1 MTPWRLSGPLS
12 GRIKS
17 HWMQDNSDMVET
29 SSNEGSPTSFVG
41 DVMAPDLFAAIVNDL
56 FFDVFSDYTSNGHQ
70 LMNSDETDGQSS
82 DRPVNVNEF
91 VDSHGKTLLHQACRY
106 GRYQVVKCLL
116 FHGADVLTQCKL
128 GRTPFHDA
136 VSSGKREGIVEIL
149 GLLYKHEPSGITR
162 VDRNGTH
169 VLHLAAIHGR
179 LDVLKWCSELES
191 GLDASS
197 ETTRTVIPMAIT
209 SFSGRNVLHYAAY
222 NGRLHVIQ
230 WLLSDDNEKKDELSI
245 SSLDMNGYSI
255 LHYASMGGH
264 LNICQWLVFHASSRN
279 ELNIKAKTSGGQTV
293 ADLAK
298 LSEIKN
304 FLSQIAQPPPA
315 PCDLRCVGADA
326 CSIGISWKI
335 NPPLNPLLLE
345 VLAPKWIELEYC
357 KRPTGLARA
366 SGIFTMLMT
375 MPSTT
380 APSIF
385 KWEQVGA
392 LIDPRATEYWMCGL
406 EKETE
411 YLVRMRAMNRNGY
424 GAYSLITMSGDFA
437 TTNGSSNTFKVSP
450 GVDYHYLDA
459 AFIGTLH
466 FELLE
471 ARHLRVSPWKRTTSR
486 KEAADQG
493 RFYSVLSLQTPWI
506 SSPSNRR
513 RNQTAA
519 AEDSKCLY
527 RIRSEFARVQE
538 EMVRAGSLH
547 AFRHPCFKLQ
557 TILRV
562 PEASQSMLT
571 VEIHHDTLRE
581 DSCIGV
587 AKVPLMDFVRGLPAK
602 LRWLPLEYKA
612 TSEEDGDEML
622 GEILIR
628 TLFLAD
634 GISEIPHPTQLDV
647 YCSTAEELLENST
660 DSDGSGS
667 EQSSPTSKSSSLLAF
682 SSPPS
687 SSSSAAVMQF
697 DQMGF
702 RIYDPREKPRI
713 GLSSPVSYLQSRRSY
728 SYFKD
733 HYECMA
739 AQQDRNWLQFH
750 RRWHSLNISHD
761 MADSSGFKTSLSDL
775 LTSSCMAKCGSAICP
790 YEQRGNKR
798 LRRLAWYGI
807 PPSSRPA
814 LYMRMSRAL
823 RKKYAHPN
831 DYFERIL
838 KQAMAFKEQNDVES
852 DVQAPP
858 RSGNKFATA
867 RRQIQVDLQRT
878 FAGNQCWINTV
889 DGQLALER
897 VLLAYAV
904 HNESVGYCQSM
915 TFIVGRLLCL
925 FQFHQRDPMASEEQ
939 VFWLL
944 ATFCE
949 DFFPSYYTHGMS
961 GLQIDGLILE
971 ALMRKRLPKVFR
983 HFELLQTPHI
993 GLLLVTQWL
1002 LPICCAVFPSET
1014 SFRVLDAIVYE
1025 GPNVVFAIMIALLR
1039 ISQTELLAETKDY
1052 MQLFRFLKERDMR
1065 LYDAALL
1072 LEIAFDE
1079 HILLES
1085 TIDSLRS
1092 ELLVKSES
1100 NEAASKA

>member
-1 MTPWRLSGPLS
+1 M
-12 GRIKS
+12 
-17 HWMQDNSDMVET
+17 SDMVET

-41 DVMAPDLFAAIVNDL
+41 DAMAPDLFSAIVDDM

-70 LMNSDETDGQSS
+70 IMVSGEADESQPVGQ
-82 DRPVNVNEF
+82 PVNVNKF

-116 FHGADVLTQCKL
+116 FHGANVWAQCKL

-136 VSSGKREGIVEIL
+136 VSSGKREGIVEVL
-149 GLLYKHEPSGITR
+149 GLLYKHDPSGITL

-179 LDVLKWCSELES
+179 LDVLKWCSTLES
-191 GLDASS
+191 GLPVDSTT
-197 ETTRTVIPMAIT
+197 EKTRTVIPMAIT

-222 NGRLHVIQ
+222 NGRLPVIQ

-245 SSLDMNGYSI
+245 SSLDVNGYSI

-264 LNICQWLVFHASSRN
+264 LNICQWLVFNASSRN

-315 PCDLRCVGADA
+315 PCDLRCVGADD

-335 NPPLNPLLLE
+335 DPPLNPLLLE
-345 VLAPKWIELEYC
+345 VLAPKWVELEYC

-375 MPSTT
+375 MPSTNS
-380 APSIF
+380 PSIF
-385 KWEQVGA
+385 RWEQVGA
-392 LIDPRATEYWMCGL
+392 LIDPRATEYWICGL
-406 EKETE
+406 DKETD
-411 YLVRMRAMNRNGY
+411 YLIRMRAMNRNGY
-424 GAYSLITMSGDFA
+424 GAYSLLTMSGDFA
-437 TTNGSSNTFKVSP
+437 TTNGSSNTFEVSP

-471 ARHLRVSPWKRTTSR
+471 ARHLRVSPCKRTASR

-493 RFYSVLSLQTPWI
+493 RFYGVLSLQTPWI
-506 SSPSNRR
+506 SSPSDRR
-513 RNQTAA
+513 RNENTG

-527 RIRSEFARVQE
+527 RIRSEFARIQE
-538 EMVRAGSLH
+538 EMIRAGSLH

-587 AKVPLMDFVRGLPAK
+587 ATVPLMEFVRGLPAK
-602 LRWLPLEYKA
+602 MRWLPLEYN
-612 TSEEDGDEML
+612 TTNDEDGEEML

-647 YCSTAEELLENST
+647 YCSTAEELLT

-667 EQSSPTSKSSSLLAF
+667 EESSPTSKGGPQSAFSPPANSLLSVATT
-682 SSPPS
+682 
-687 SSSSAAVMQF
+687 QF
-697 DQMGF
+697 DRMGF

-713 GLSSPVSYLQSRRSY
+713 GSSSPVSLLLSRRTF
-728 SYFKD
+728 SYFRD

-739 AQQDRNWLQFH
+739 VQQDRNWLLFH
-750 RRWHSLNISHD
+750 RRWHS
-761 MADSSGFKTSLSDL
+761 SGTNSTHEMSKSRGILKTNLSDL
-775 LTSSCMAKCGSAICP
+775 LALNCMANCEQHTATCP
-790 YEQRGNKR
+790 YEQRGSKR

-807 PPSSRPA
+807 PPPSRPA
-814 LYMRMSRAL
+814 LYMRMSGAL

-831 DYFERIL
+831 DYFQEIL
-838 KQAMAFKEQNDVES
+838 KQAMALKEQNDI
-852 DVQAPP
+852 DGDTQAPP
-858 RSGNKFATA
+858 RNSNKFETA

-897 VLLAYAV
+897 VLLTYAV

-925 FQFHQRDPMASEEQ
+925 FHFHHQDQMASEEQ

-944 ATFCE
+944 ATLCE

-961 GLQIDGLILE
+961 GLQIDGQILE
-971 ALMRKRLPKVFR
+971 ALMRRRLPKVFR

-1014 SFRVLDAIVYE
+1014 SFRVLDAIIYE

-1085 TIDSLRS
+1085 TINPLRS
-1092 ELLVKSES
+1092 ELTAQSES
-1100 NEAASKA
+1100 QETTSKV